1 MYVWKHFC
9 CFWPIFDDIE
19 GQRVLGRRIK
29 PSPQPICLGLPQPPF
44 SVLSGNSKPIFPDY
58 GSNFVNKVEEAC
70 NPLSARVEG
79 LLSQFSNLPNLL
91 QANPTVVGKGKGC
104 KYFLFEKNYANDKEM
119 WFSLQGT
126 YLRQPLG
133 AVRQYLRAH
142 DAGVLSFPNSTVPQQ
157 PLALLAHLLHPLD
170 PEPWPRLEVW
180 VSCHRVRRSK
190 VLVTSRPQQLCAH
203 LRGSNLGGIS
213 RENVCGR

>member
-1 MYVWKHFC
+1 MQTTTRCVSPCKARISVNHWVQSDSTYVHTT
-9 CFWPIFDDIE
+9 
-19 GQRVLGRRIK
+19 RV
-29 PSPQPICLGLPQPPF
+29 S
-44 SVLSGNSKPIFPDY
+44 
-58 GSNFVNKVEEAC
+58 
-70 NPLSARVEG
+70 
-79 LLSQFSNLPNLL
+79 
-91 QANPTVVGKGKGC
+91 
-104 KYFLFEKNYANDKEM
+104 
-119 WFSLQGT
+119 
-126 YLRQPLG
+126 YL
-133 AVRQYLRAH
+133 
-142 DAGVLSFPNSTVPQQ
+142 FPNSTVPQQ

>member
-1 MYVWKHFC
+1 MFGNIFVV
-9 CFWPIFDDIE
+9 FWPIFDEIE

-91 QANPTVVGKGKGC
+91 QANPTVVGKGEGC

-119 WFSLQGT
+119 FLLARHVSPSTTGCSQ
-126 YLRQPLG
+126 
-133 AVRQYLRAH
+133 
-142 DAGVLSFPNSTVPQQ
+142 TVPTCTRRGCPIFSQ
-157 PLALLAHLLHPLD
+157 LH
-170 PEPWPRLEVW
+170 
-180 VSCHRVRRSK
+180 RSP
-190 VLVTSRPQQLCAH
+190 TTFSPPCPPPPPT
-203 LRGSNLGGIS
+203 
-213 RENVCGR
+213 

>member
-1 MYVWKHFC
+1 MIHSVRSSFNLLKCHWGRRRSDLIRWDFDQIQVFPIKNCVRSCLFGNIFVA
-9 CFWPIFDDIE
+9 FWPIFDDIE

-91 QANPTVVGKGKGC
+91 QANPTVVGKGEGC

-119 WFSLQGT
+119 CFSLQGT

-142 DAGVLSFPNSTVPQQ
+142 DAGVLSFPQ
-157 PLALLAHLLHPLD
+157 LH
-170 PEPWPRLEVW
+170 
-180 VSCHRVRRSK
+180 RSP
-190 VLVTSRPQQLCAH
+190 TTFSPPPPT
-203 LRGSNLGGIS
+203 
-213 RENVCGR
+213 